1 MQINTF
7 TNQQFGNLTTFTNE
21 KTGVVYF
28 IGKEISGIW
37 GHSNLT
43 QSIKA
48 SKLNKEEYRTVT
60 LSEFPNL
67 KTHLSNLK
75 LATSKT
81 PRITL
86 LTESG
91 VYKLALSSNLDKA
104 KPFKDWVTQEVL
116 HSIRKTRSYS
126 LVNQTSKVLIHSNV
140 AIQKSNSKEINAKN
154 FFERGL
160 EATIEYNRDSCLL
173 HTGHSPSTIKKI
185 GKEAGLKTAQCNSA
199 KEVLRNLKPELA
211 AAMSFSDSLVKQGF
225 DLKTVSELSLKAAVP
240 LFQGMIELGINPQT
254 LEQ

>member
-75 LATSKT
+75 LATSKNT
-81 PRITL
+81 
-86 LTESG
+86 
-91 VYKLALSSNLDKA
+91 SNY
-104 KPFKDWVTQEVL
+104 
-116 HSIRKTRSYS
+116 SINRKWS
-126 LVNQTSKVLIHSNV
+126 I
-140 AIQKSNSKEINAKN
+140 
-154 FFERGL
+154 
-160 EATIEYNRDSCLL
+160 
-173 HTGHSPSTIKKI
+173 
-185 GKEAGLKTAQCNSA
+185 
-199 KEVLRNLKPELA
+199 
-211 AAMSFSDSLVKQGF
+211 
-225 DLKTVSELSLKAAVP
+225 
-240 LFQGMIELGINPQT
+240 
-254 LEQ
+254 